1 MKHLVV
7 RNFGPVRDAE
17 ITIKAFNLFIGEQ
30 SIGKSTLAKLVTIFT
45 DHVNLFILKAAG
57 SEVWTQI
64 IETYDLSVYAGGD
77 YHIRY
82 TDDDL
87 DGAQVSIVIDKGT
100 VECNV
105 LNEDKTELDVSDS
118 FKRIVGAKPMFH
130 PDTVHKL
137 EEMEV
142 NPETFP
148 TYLSYMRNSLYIPA
162 ERIVGAQLNKL
173 LPIISMGKEQLP
185 MNMLRYLSELNNAK
199 ARYSNL
205 RLELLNVSY
214 LKKDDED
221 WIVLDN
227 EDKIQLK
234 YASSGIQSAL
244 PLLLVLVYGAEGKDY
259 SSFVV
264 EEPECN
270 LFPQKQVDL
279 LKFMI
284 NVIYQNNRMLTI
296 TTHSPYLLSS
306 LNVLMLAHRLYQDE
320 SLKEQVAKVVEP
332 QYMLNAD
339 EVSVYFL
346 GDNEHYC
353 TSMMSDKTGMISV
366 NQLDSISEY
375 VGEQFDQLYSMYV
388 QSKRR
393 QA

>member
-1 MKHLVV
+1 
-7 RNFGPVRDAE
+7 
-17 ITIKAFNLFIGEQ
+17 
-30 SIGKSTLAKLVTIFT
+30 
-45 DHVNLFILKAAG
+45 
-57 SEVWTQI
+57 
-64 IETYDLSVYAGGD
+64 
-77 YHIRY
+77 
-82 TDDDL
+82 
-87 DGAQVSIVIDKGT
+87 
-100 VECNV
+100 
-105 LNEDKTELDVSDS
+105 
-118 FKRIVGAKPMFH
+118 
-130 PDTVHKL
+130 
-137 EEMEV
+137 
-142 NPETFP
+142 
-148 TYLSYMRNSLYIPA
+148 
-162 ERIVGAQLNKL
+162 
-173 LPIISMGKEQLP
+173 MGKEQLP

-199 ARYSNL
+199 ARYSDL

-227 EDKIQLK
+227 EEKIQLK

-279 LKFMI
+279 LKLMI
-284 NVIYQNNRMLTI
+284 KAIYQNNRMLTI

-320 SLKEQVAKVVEP
+320 SLKERVTKVVEP

-346 GDNEHYC
+346 GDKEHYC

-388 QSKRR
+388 QSKRH